1 MKVTFDKS
9 FSKSIDK
16 LKNRSVATRVI
27 KFIEEC
33 EKASTLKSL
42 KSIKKMTGYKNFYR
56 YKIGDYRIGFEF
68 DKDEINLIIVAHR
81 EDIYK
86 VFP

>member
-42 KSIKKMTGYKNFYR
+42 KSIKK
-56 YKIGDYRIGFEF
+56 
-68 DKDEINLIIVAHR
+68 
-81 EDIYK
+81 
-86 VFP
+86 